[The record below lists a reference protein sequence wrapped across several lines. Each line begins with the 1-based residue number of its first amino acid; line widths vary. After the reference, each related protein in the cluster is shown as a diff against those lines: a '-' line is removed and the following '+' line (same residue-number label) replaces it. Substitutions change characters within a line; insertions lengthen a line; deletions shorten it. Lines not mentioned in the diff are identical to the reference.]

1 MGNPHPDHR
10 LSDGIEPMQLKT
22 FQEIYDVLDS
32 TTIAALAFDHLPFA
46 FRQHDLRAK
55 WEEGQDGKLL
65 DSYNNFF
72 QTVTDSYLGIAR
84 LFNTRDWKWI
94 CDRLENDAT
103 GVLDDG
109 VENFIETLSSNM
121 KKWENQTHV
130 REAATNITRIL
141 LMYRSEHHIK
151 PKKQSVNNT
160 VHEEFRKL
168 IKNAFKS
175 GLVDPDDL
183 VSNILQQIENDVQ
196 NSELEPFAIISNHNR
211 ILYGWASL
219 TYLKEHK
226 MHAFNPAATTR
237 MKALNHSYPI
247 LNLPSGEMLE
257 LHMDSAR
264 VQPSS
269 DGPKFALSHEFWKTM
284 SDNNYL
290 NKNWFSG
297 NNIFDFTPPS
307 QRPVYLLKKEE
318 AGSIPKDY
326 LPFLEWETYHQTMR
340 TFEKNERTLLDANKQ
355 CELSGIRAVLDI
367 QTYHESIVPLM
378 KAIMKG
384 LTK

>member
-1 MGNPHPDHR
+1 MCSIPPPSLHWLSTTYRLRLGNMISEQNGR
-10 LSDGIEPMQLKT
+10 RVKTGSFWIRTITSSKQLLT
-22 FQEIYDVLDS
+22 VISALPACSTQEIGNGS
-32 TTIAALAFDHLPFA
+32 
-46 FRQHDLRAK
+46 
-55 WEEGQDGKLL
+55 
-65 DSYNNFF
+65 S
-72 QTVTDSYLGIAR
+72 
-84 LFNTRDWKWI
+84 
-94 CDRLENDAT
+94 DRLENDAT

-196 NSELEPFAIISNHNR
+196 NSELEPFGIISNHNR

-297 NNIFDFTPPS
+297 NNTSDFTPPS
-307 QRPVYLLKKEE
+307 QRPVYLLKK
-318 AGSIPKDY
+318 GSGFDA
-326 LPFLEWETYHQTMR
+326 QG
-340 TFEKNERTLLDANKQ
+340 LL
-355 CELSGIRAVLDI
+355 
-367 QTYHESIVPLM
+367 
-378 KAIMKG
+378 AILGMG
-384 LTK
+384 TVS